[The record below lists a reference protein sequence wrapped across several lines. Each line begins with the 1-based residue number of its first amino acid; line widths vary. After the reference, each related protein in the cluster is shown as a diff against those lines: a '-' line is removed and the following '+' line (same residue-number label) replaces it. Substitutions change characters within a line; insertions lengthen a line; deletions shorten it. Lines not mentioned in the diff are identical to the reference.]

1 MLAAHSIRNMYLN
14 FCRRR
19 TLQNKQSGG
28 NHPAGLLY
36 KRNRLSGSVGQ
47 HSLISAAAVLINNS
61 LAGLVIDF
69 VALAAGLG
77 NIRRRCFVT
86 VAQENH
92 RLIVRVGSF
101 IVFVGGYAD
110 DLTRRK
116 LMRFF
121 EPLHYA
127 AAAEDV
133 ISSIRWMI
141 VHSLHISWREI
152 EDPRF

>member
-1 MLAAHSIRNMYLN
+1 MLAAHPIRNMYLN
-14 FCRRR
+14 FACRRR
-19 TLQNKQSGG
+19 SLQNKKSGG

-36 KRNRLSGSVGQ
+36 KRNRLIGSVGQ
-47 HSLISAAAVLINNS
+47 HSLISAAAVLINYS

-77 NIRRRCFVT
+77 NILRRCFVT

-92 RLIVRVGSF
+92 RLIVRVGSL

-121 EPLHYA
+121 EPLHHA

-141 VHSLHISWREI
+141 VHPLYISWREI
-152 EDPRF
+152 